1 MLTSSRGHLGYIQD
15 SLLFGLLNFIN
26 PVIFAHLLEK
36 TKRYS
41 NFCVGAS
48 FPCSKIIVVFEI
60 RIKPLSASYKTATNF
75 LHVL

>member
-1 MLTSSRGHLGYIQD
+1 MLTSSRGHLVYIQN

-26 PVIFAHLLEK
+26 PVMK
-36 TKRYS
+36 TMRYS

-48 FPCSKIIVVFEI
+48 FPCSKIIVVFKT
-60 RIKPLSASYKTATNF
+60 RIKPLSANYKIATSF